1 MLKSS
6 SEEHPEQRKLV
17 EEELR
22 KSDLPTI
29 LTGDFNVSRHHTLV
43 DQFAAAGFSTA
54 QKEEITWLRMP
65 FVLDHVFFNDAFR
78 CVGHEVIPSTAS
90 DHLPLVVDLEL
101 DD

>member
-6 SEEHPEQRKLV
+6 SEENPGQRKLV
-17 EEELR
+17 EDELR
-22 KSDLPTI
+22 KSDQPTI
-29 LTGDFNVSRHHTLV
+29 LTGDFNVSKHQSLV

-54 QKEEITWLRMP
+54 QSEEITWRRMP

-78 CVGHEVIPSTAS
+78 CVGHEVVQSMAS

-101 DD
+101 VD